1 MIRIIIIKIKKEL
14 FMVNKKIAMSLFAV
28 LALGSQTFAEEGF
41 SGEARLGYQYTD
53 VETED
58 SNEAAFGVKLSY
70 ESAQYMGLSVGGT
83 LQGVLLDETSDILGI
98 PFGDSQNESYG
109 ILNELYLKGVWGG
122 STVIVGRQILETPYA
137 DSDDIGMV
145 PNRFEAATYIN
156 SDIPDT
162 TIVLSHVR
170 SWSGVDAPVP
180 EEFTKMNGSDGVQVL
195 GVEYAG
201 IENLDLQGWYYFAND
216 LVDIAYLEATYGVAL
231 DAFELSFGAQYSRQ
245 DYDAGDNN
253 DIFGISLEGTHAP
266 SGLGLAVAYNQTDG
280 IAADNFFGGGPF
292 FTSMEHYTLAEAGD
306 DGKVY
311 NAALSWELNS
321 VINGLALGAGYA
333 KIDRDIQDDAN
344 EVDLVVEYTFNDNL
358 TTSVVYSDI
367 SDDLEGD
374 TKNLRA
380 FVNYSF

>member
-1 MIRIIIIKIKKEL
+1 M
-14 FMVNKKIAMSLFAV
+14 NKKVVMSFIAIV
-28 LALGSQTFAEEGF
+28 ALGSQVFGEEGF

-53 VETED
+53 IQTDD
-58 SNEAAFGVKLSY
+58 SDEVAFGVKLSY
-70 ESAQYMGLSVGGT
+70 ETAGYMGFSLGGT
-83 LQGVLLDETSDILGI
+83 LQGVLLDEETDILGV

-122 STVIVGRQILETPYA
+122 SQIVVGRQALETPYA

-170 SWSGVDAPVP
+170 SWSGVDAPEP
-180 EEFTKMNGSDGVQVL
+180 EEFTKLNGSDGVQVA
-195 GVEYAG
+195 GVIYAG
-201 IENLDLQGWYYFAND
+201 IENLELQGWYYFAND
-216 LVDIAYLEATYGVAL
+216 VVDLAYLEATYGVTF
-231 DAFELSFGAQYSRQ
+231 DAIDLGFGAQYSRQ
-245 DYDAGDNN
+245 DYDGGDNN
-253 DIFGISLEGTHAP
+253 DIFGVSLEATHTP

-306 DGKVY
+306 DGRVY
-311 NAALSWELNS
+311 NVALSWDADAFVS
-321 VINGLALGAGYA
+321 GLAFGAGYA
-333 KIDRDIQDDAN
+333 KIDRDVQDDA
-344 EVDLVVEYTFNDNL
+344 EEIDVSVEYAFNDNI
-358 TTSVVYSDI
+358 SAAVVYSDI
-367 SDDLEGD
+367 SDDVDGD
-374 TKNLRA
+374 FQNLRA

>member
-1 MIRIIIIKIKKEL
+1 M
-14 FMVNKKIAMSLFAV
+14 FNKKIAMSLFAV

-58 SNEAAFGVKLSY
+58 SNEMAFGVKLSY
-70 ESAQYMGLSVGGT
+70 ESAQYMGLSLGGT
-83 LQGVLLDETSDILGI
+83 LQGVLLDETPNILGV

-109 ILNELYLKGVWGG
+109 ILNELYLKGIWGG
-122 STVIVGRQILETPYA
+122 SQIIVGRQTLETPYA

-180 EEFTKMNGSDGVQVL
+180 EEFTKMNGSDGVQVA
-195 GVEYAG
+195 GITYVG
-201 IENLDLQGWYYFAND
+201 IENLELQGWYYFAND
-216 LVDIAYLEATYGVAL
+216 VVDLAYLEASYGIAL
-231 DAFELSFGAQYSRQ
+231 DAIEFSFGAQYSRQ
-245 DYDAGDNN
+245 DYDGGDNN
-253 DIFGISLEGTHAP
+253 DIFGASVEGTHTS

-306 DGKVY
+306 NGRVY
-311 NAALSWELNS
+311 NVALSWDADAFVS
-321 VINGLALGAGYA
+321 GLAFGTGYA
-333 KIDRDIQDDAN
+333 KIDRDIQDDAQ
-344 EVDLVVEYTFNDNL
+344 EIDVSVEYAFNDNISA
-358 TTSVVYSDI
+358 TVVYSDI
-367 SDDLEGD
+367 SDDVDGD
-374 TKNLRA
+374 FQNLRA

>member
-1 MIRIIIIKIKKEL
+1 MEK
-14 FMVNKKIAMSLFAV
+14 KKIAFILSVVTAASLVSAN
-28 LALGSQTFAEEGF
+28 EEGEKF

-58 SNEAAFGVKLSY
+58 SSEVAFGVQLNY
-70 ESAQYMGLSVGGT
+70 ESARYMGLSVGGT
-83 LQGVLLDETSDILGI
+83 LQGVLLDETPDILGI

-195 GVEYAG
+195 GIEYAG

-216 LVDIAYLEATYGVAL
+216 LVDIAYLEGTYGVAL

-245 DYDAGDNN
+245 DYDGGDNN

-306 DGKVY
+306 DGRVY